1 MNLTN
6 TIEDQLE
13 RQNLKLE
20 RFKEI
25 TSRLFAWGIIVR
37 EEDGVEQRYYDD
49 ARRIEALLADYFALA
64 GFRLV
69 HDLKN
74 EFFRL
79 YAPGAQIPGLA
90 DDEFD
95 AQPSLRSKLSAD
107 FVAAALTLRFLFQQ
121 GLAEGGGRLTDSGE
135 VLIRFEELAATQ
147 QTQLKRLLPELSGE
161 RERLIK
167 ELKRHRLIHIG
178 ANFSFEDEDAYIA
191 IRPTILGIISEDAL
205 AAALETEGV
214 AEEANEIAENG
225 EIAGQ
230 GDGAEEREEV
240 AQ

>member
-1 MNLTN
+1 MNL
-6 TIEDQLE
+6 IDDVSQQLDK
-13 RQNLKLE
+13 QNLKLE

-121 GLAEGGGRLTDSGE
+121 GLAEGAGRLTDSGE

-147 QTQLKRLLPELSGE
+147 QTQLKRLLPELAGD

-205 AAALETEGV
+205 AAALEVEGV
-214 AEEANEIAENG
+214 AEGQAES
-225 EIAGQ
+225 EEQ
-230 GDGAEEREEV
+230 GDETEKQEKEGVAE
-240 AQ
+240 

>member
-6 TIEDQLE
+6 VIEEQLE
-13 RQNLKLE
+13 GQNLKLD

-49 ARRIEALLADYFALA
+49 ARRIEALLVDYFSVA

-90 DDEFD
+90 DDDID

-121 GLAEGGGRLTDSGE
+121 GLAEGAGRLTDSGE
-135 VLIRFEELAATQ
+135 VMIRFEELAATQ
-147 QTQLKRLLPELSGE
+147 QTQLKRVLPELAGD

-167 ELKRHRLIHIG
+167 ELKRHRLIHVG
-178 ANFSFEDEDAYIA
+178 ANFAFEDEDAYIA

-205 AAALETEGV
+205 AAALEAEGV
-214 AEEANEIAENG
+214 AEQG
-225 EIAGQ
+225 E
-230 GDGAEEREEV
+230 AEENAEAEKAKEDNEEV
-240 AQ
+240 AE

>member
-1 MNLTN
+1 MNLINDLT
-6 TIEDQLE
+6 EQLE

-25 TSRLFAWGIIVR
+25 TSRLLAWGIIVR
-37 EEDGVEQRYYDD
+37 DEDGVEQRYYDD
-49 ARRIEALLADYFALA
+49 ARRIEALLADYFSLA

-79 YAPGAQIPGLA
+79 YAPGAQIPGIA
-90 DDEFD
+90 DDDID

-147 QTQLKRLLPELSGE
+147 QTQLKRMLPELAGD

-167 ELKRHRLIHIG
+167 ELKRHRLINIS
-178 ANFSFEDEDAYIA
+178 ASFSFEDEDAYIA

-205 AAALETEGV
+205 AAALEVEGV
-214 AEEANEIAENG
+214 AEENAE
-225 EIAGQ
+225 Q
-230 GDGAEEREEV
+230 SDEEAVEKAIEDEEV
-240 AQ
+240 AE

>member
-1 MNLTN
+1 MKLTN
-6 TIEDQLE
+6 AILDQIEG
-13 RQNLKLE
+13 QNLKLD
-20 RFKEI
+20 RFREI
-25 TSRLFAWGIIVR
+25 VGRLFAWGIIVR
-37 EEDGVEQRYYDD
+37 EEDGVEQRFYDD
-49 ARRIEALLADYFALA
+49 ARRIEAVLIDYFSLA

-90 DDEFD
+90 DDDFD

-121 GLAEGGGRLTDSGE
+121 GLAEGGGRLTDAGE

-147 QTQLKRLLPELSGE
+147 QTQLKRSLPELGGE

-167 ELKRHRLIHIG
+167 ELKRHRLIHVG
-178 ANFSFEDEDAYIA
+178 TNFTFEDEDAYIA

-205 AAALETEGV
+205 AAALEVEGV
-214 AEEANEIAENG
+214 AEEQTDAERDETADEG
-225 EIAGQ
+225 
-230 GDGAEEREEV
+230 V
-240 AQ
+240 AK

>member
-1 MNLTN
+1 MNLINDLT
-6 TIEDQLE
+6 EQFE

-25 TSRLFAWGIIVR
+25 TSRMFAWGIIVR
-37 EEDGVEQRYYDD
+37 DEDGVEQRYYDD
-49 ARRIEALLADYFALA
+49 ARRIEALLADYFSLA

-90 DDEFD
+90 DDEFEP
-95 AQPSLRSKLSAD
+95 QPSLRSKLSAD

-147 QTQLKRLLPELSGE
+147 QTQLKRFLPELAGD

-167 ELKRHRLIHIG
+167 ELKRHRLIHVG
-178 ANFSFEDEDAYIA
+178 ASFSFEDEDAYIA
-191 IRPTILGIISEDAL
+191 IRPTILGIISEDAI
-205 AAALETEGV
+205 AAALEAEGV
-214 AEEANEIAENG
+214 AEEPEDSAAQG
-225 EIAGQ
+225 ETEH
-230 GDGAEEREEV
+230 AEEDKEGV
-240 AQ
+240 AE

>member
-6 TIEDQLE
+6 TIEGQLE
-13 RQNLKLE
+13 KQNLKLE

-37 EEDGVEQRYYDD
+37 EEDGVEQRFYDD
-49 ARRIEALLADYFALA
+49 ARRIETLLVDYFSMA

-121 GLAEGGGRLTDSGE
+121 GLAEGGGRLTDAGE

-147 QTQLKRLLPELSGE
+147 QTQLKRLLPELAGD
-161 RERLIK
+161 RDKLIK

-178 ANFSFEDEDAYIA
+178 ANFSFEDEDAFIA

-205 AAALETEGV
+205 AAALESEGV
-214 AEEANEIAENG
+214 AEMPPDEAE
-225 EIAGQ
+225 Q
-230 GDGAEEREEV
+230 GIKINNEEV
-240 AQ
+240 AE

>member
-1 MNLTN
+1 MNLIDDITR
-6 TIEDQLE
+6 QLE
-13 RQNLKLE
+13 KQNLKLE

-25 TSRLFAWGIIVR
+25 TCRLFAWGIIVR
-37 EEDGVEQRYYDD
+37 DEDGVEQRYYDD
-49 ARRIEALLADYFALA
+49 ARRIEALLADYFSLS

-90 DDEFD
+90 DDEFEP
-95 AQPSLRSKLSAD
+95 QPSLRSKLSSD

-147 QTQLKRLLPELSGE
+147 QTQLKRMLPELAGD

-178 ANFSFEDEDAYIA
+178 ASFSFEDEDAYIA

-205 AAALETEGV
+205 AAALEVEGV
-214 AEEANEIAENG
+214 AEEQTE
-225 EIAGQ
+225 Q
-230 GDGAEEREEV
+230 GDETEVEKAEEENERV
-240 AQ
+240 AE

>member
-1 MNLTN
+1 MNLINDLT
-6 TIEDQLE
+6 DQLE

-37 EEDGVEQRYYDD
+37 DEDGVEQRYYDD
-49 ARRIEALLADYFALA
+49 ARRIETLLADYFSLA

-90 DDEFD
+90 DDELEP
-95 AQPSLRSKLSAD
+95 QPSLRSKLSAD

-121 GLAEGGGRLTDSGE
+121 GLSEGGGRLTDSGE

-147 QTQLKRLLPELSGE
+147 QTQLKRMLPEPAGD

-178 ANFSFEDEDAYIA
+178 ASFSFEDEDAFIA

-205 AAALETEGV
+205 AAALEVEGV
-214 AEEANEIAENG
+214 AEEETQQLDE
-225 EIAGQ
+225 
-230 GDGAEEREEV
+230 AEETAEVDKQEV
-240 AQ
+240 AE

>member
-1 MNLTN
+1 MKLTN
-6 TIEDQLE
+6 TILDQIE
-13 RQNLKLE
+13 GQNLKLD
-20 RFKEI
+20 RFREI
-25 TSRLFAWGIIVR
+25 VGRLFAWGIIVR
-37 EEDGVEQRYYDD
+37 EEDGVEQRFYDD
-49 ARRIEALLADYFALA
+49 ARRIEAVLIEYFSLA

-90 DDEFD
+90 DDDFD

-121 GLAEGGGRLTDSGE
+121 GLAEGGGRLTDAGE

-147 QTQLKRLLPELSGE
+147 QTQLKRSLPELGGE

-167 ELKRHRLIHIG
+167 ELKRHRLIHVG
-178 ANFSFEDEDAYIA
+178 TNFTFEDEDAYIA

-205 AAALETEGV
+205 AAALEVEGV
-214 AEEANEIAENG
+214 AEE
-225 EIAGQ
+225 Q
-230 GDGAEEREEV
+230 TDTERDETADEGV
-240 AQ
+240 AK

>member
-1 MNLTN
+1 MNLINDLT
-6 TIEDQLE
+6 EQLE

-37 EEDGVEQRYYDD
+37 DEDGVEQRYYDD
-49 ARRIEALLADYFALA
+49 ARRIEALLADYFSLA

-121 GLAEGGGRLTDSGE
+121 GLAEGGGRLTDAGE

-147 QTQLKRLLPELSGE
+147 QTQLKRMLPELAGD

-167 ELKRHRLIHIG
+167 ELKRHRMIHIG
-178 ANFSFEDEDAYIA
+178 TNFSFEDEDAFIA

-205 AAALETEGV
+205 AAALESEGVLEESSETAEQGDEEKEGV
-214 AEEANEIAENG
+214 AE
-225 EIAGQ
+225 
-230 GDGAEEREEV
+230 
-240 AQ
+240 

>member
-6 TIEDQLE
+6 DITEQLE

-37 EEDGVEQRYYDD
+37 DEDGVEQRYYDD
-49 ARRIEALLADYFALA
+49 ARRIEALLADYFAVA

-79 YAPGAQIPGLA
+79 YAPGAQIPGMA

-107 FVAAALTLRFLFQQ
+107 FVAVALTLRFLFQQ
-121 GLAEGGGRLTDSGE
+121 GLAEGGGRLTDAGE

-147 QTQLKRLLPELSGE
+147 QTQLKRMLPELAGD

-167 ELKRHRLIHIG
+167 ELKRHRMIHIG
-178 ANFSFEDEDAYIA
+178 ANFSFEDEDAFIA

-205 AAALETEGV
+205 AAALEVEGVPDESGDPEEHGDTGQGDEEKEGV
-214 AEEANEIAENG
+214 AE
-225 EIAGQ
+225 
-230 GDGAEEREEV
+230 
-240 AQ
+240 

>member
-1 MNLTN
+1 MNLIDDITQ
-6 TIEDQLE
+6 QLDK
-13 RQNLKLE
+13 QNLKLE

-49 ARRIEALLADYFALA
+49 ARRIEVLLADYFALA

-147 QTQLKRLLPELSGE
+147 QTQLKRLLPELAGD

-205 AAALETEGV
+205 AAALEVEGV
-214 AEEANEIAENG
+214 VEEQADSVE
-225 EIAGQ
+225 Q

>member
-1 MNLTN
+1 MNLINDLT
-6 TIEDQLE
+6 EQLE

-37 EEDGVEQRYYDD
+37 DEDGVEQRYYDD
-49 ARRIEALLADYFALA
+49 ARRIEALLADYFSLS

-90 DDEFD
+90 DDEFEP
-95 AQPSLRSKLSAD
+95 QPSLRSKLSAD

-147 QTQLKRLLPELSGE
+147 QTQLKRMLPELAGD

-178 ANFSFEDEDAYIA
+178 ASFSFEDEDAYIA

-205 AAALETEGV
+205 AAALEVEGV
-214 AEEANEIAENG
+214 AEEQTEQSDETEAER
-225 EIAGQ
+225 
-230 GDGAEEREEV
+230 AEEENERV
-240 AQ
+240 AE

>member
-1 MNLTN
+1 MDLTK

-64 GFRLV
+64 GFRLI

-121 GLAEGGGRLTDSGE
+121 GLAEGAGRLTDSGE

-147 QTQLKRLLPELSGE
+147 QTQLKRLLPELAGD

-167 ELKRHRLIHIG
+167 ELKRHRLIHVG
-178 ANFSFEDEDAYIA
+178 ANFSFDDVDAYIA
-191 IRPTILGIISEDAL
+191 IRPTILGIISEDAI
-205 AAALETEGV
+205 AAALEVEGMAEEEADSEVQGDEADKAEVENERV
-214 AEEANEIAENG
+214 AE
-225 EIAGQ
+225 
-230 GDGAEEREEV
+230 
-240 AQ
+240 

>member
-6 TIEDQLE
+6 LIVDQLE
-13 RQNLKLE
+13 KQNLKLD

-25 TSRLFAWGIIVR
+25 TSRLFAWGVIVR
-37 EEDGVEQRYYDD
+37 DEDGVEQRFYDD
-49 ARRIEALLADYFALA
+49 ARRIEALLVDYFALA

-95 AQPSLRSKLSAD
+95 AQPSLRSKLSSD

-121 GLAEGGGRLTDSGE
+121 GLAEGGGRLTDAGE

-147 QTQLKRLLPELSGE
+147 QTQLKRLLPELAGD
-161 RERLIK
+161 RDKLIK

-178 ANFSFEDEDAYIA
+178 SNFSFEDEDAYIA

-205 AAALETEGV
+205 VAALEAEGV
-214 AEEANEIAENG
+214 ADTAGSEAE
-225 EIAGQ
+225 Q
-230 GDGAEEREEV
+230 GDKNNKEKEEV
-240 AQ
+240 AE

>member
-1 MNLTN
+1 MNLTKDI
-6 TIEDQLE
+6 TEQLE

-37 EEDGVEQRYYDD
+37 DEDGVEQRYYDD
-49 ARRIEALLADYFALA
+49 ARRIEALLADYFAVA

-147 QTQLKRLLPELSGE
+147 QTQLKRLLPELAGD

-167 ELKRHRLIHIG
+167 ELKRHRLIHVG

-205 AAALETEGV
+205 AAALEVQGV
-214 AEEANEIAENG
+214 AEEQADSEE
-225 EIAGQ
+225 Q
-230 GDGAEEREEV
+230 GDEAEKEGVLE
-240 AQ
+240 

>member
-1 MNLTN
+1 MNLIDDITQ
-6 TIEDQLE
+6 QLDK
-13 RQNLKLE
+13 QNLKLE

-205 AAALETEGV
+205 AAALEVEGV
-214 AEEANEIAENG
+214 TEEQSDIAE
-225 EIAGQ
+225 Q
-230 GDGAEEREEV
+230 GDEIERAEVTE
-240 AQ
+240 

>member
-6 TIEDQLE
+6 VIEDQLE

-49 ARRIEALLADYFALA
+49 ARRIEALLADYFALS

-147 QTQLKRLLPELSGE
+147 QTQLKRLLPELSGD

-178 ANFSFEDEDAYIA
+178 ASFSFEDEDAYIA

-205 AAALETEGV
+205 AAALEVGGIAEEQGDETEKAEAEKEGV
-214 AEEANEIAENG
+214 AE
-225 EIAGQ
+225 
-230 GDGAEEREEV
+230 
-240 AQ
+240 

>member
-1 MNLTN
+1 MNLSNELTSH
-6 TIEDQLE
+6 LE
-13 RQNLKLE
+13 KQNLKPE
-20 RFKEI
+20 RFQEI

-49 ARRIEALLADYFALA
+49 ARRIEAVLADYFALA

-79 YAPGAQIPGLA
+79 YAPGAQIPGIA
-90 DDEFD
+90 DDDIE

-147 QTQLKRLLPELSGE
+147 QTQLKRLLPELAGD

-205 AAALETEGV
+205 AAALEVEGIK
-214 AEEANEIAENG
+214 EE
-225 EIAGQ
+225 Q

-240 AQ
+240 AE

>member
-6 TIEDQLE
+6 AIEDQLE
-13 RQNLKLE
+13 RQNLKLD

-37 EEDGVEQRYYDD
+37 DEDGVEQRYYDD
-49 ARRIEALLADYFALA
+49 ARRIEALLTDYFALS

-90 DDEFD
+90 DDD
-95 AQPSLRSKLSAD
+95 LDPQPSLRSKLSAD

-121 GLAEGGGRLTDSGE
+121 GLAEGGGRLTDAGE

-147 QTQLKRLLPELSGE
+147 QTQLKRLLPELSGD
-161 RERLIK
+161 RDRLIK

-191 IRPTILGIISEDAL
+191 IRPSILGIISEDAM
-205 AAALETEGV
+205 AAALEAEGV
-214 AEEANEIAENG
+214 AEE
-225 EIAGQ
+225 Q
-230 GDGAEEREEV
+230 GDAEEKAEAEREGV
-240 AQ
+240 AE

>member
-147 QTQLKRLLPELSGE
+147 QTQLKRLLPELAGE

-205 AAALETEGV
+205 AAALEVEGVVEEEQAESEAQGDETEKQEKEGV
-214 AEEANEIAENG
+214 AE
-225 EIAGQ
+225 
-230 GDGAEEREEV
+230 
-240 AQ
+240 

>member
-1 MNLTN
+1 MNLIKDIT
-6 TIEDQLE
+6 EQLE

-147 QTQLKRLLPELSGE
+147 QTQLKRLLPELSGD

-205 AAALETEGV
+205 AAALEVEGV
-214 AEEANEIAENG
+214 AEEASEIAE
-225 EIAGQ
+225 Q

-240 AQ
+240 A

>member
-1 MNLTN
+1 MNLTSDI
-6 TIEDQLE
+6 TDALE

-25 TSRLFAWGIIVR
+25 TSRLYAWGIIVR
-37 EEDGVEQRYYDD
+37 DEDGVEQRYYDD
-49 ARRIEALLADYFALA
+49 ARRIEPLLLEYFSLA
-64 GFRLV
+64 GFRLI

-79 YAPGAQIPGLA
+79 YAPGAQIPGLP
-90 DDEFD
+90 DDDLE

-147 QTQLKRLLPELSGE
+147 QTQLKRLLPELAGD

-167 ELKRHRLIHIG
+167 ELKRHRMIHVG
-178 ANFSFEDEDAYIA
+178 ANFSLEDEDAYIA

-205 AAALETEGV
+205 AAALEAEGV
-214 AEEANEIAENG
+214 AEENSAEQG
-225 EIAGQ
+225 ESAKEGVT
-230 GDGAEEREEV
+230 D
-240 AQ
+240 

>member
-1 MNLTN
+1 MNLINDLT
-6 TIEDQLE
+6 EQLE

-37 EEDGVEQRYYDD
+37 DEDGVEQRYYDD
-49 ARRIEALLADYFALA
+49 ARRIEALLADYFSLS

-90 DDEFD
+90 DDEFEP
-95 AQPSLRSKLSAD
+95 QPSLRSKLSSD

-147 QTQLKRLLPELSGE
+147 QTQLKRMLPELAGD

-178 ANFSFEDEDAYIA
+178 ASFSFEDEDAFIA

-205 AAALETEGV
+205 AAALEVEGV
-214 AEEANEIAENG
+214 AEEQG
-225 EIAGQ
+225 EPEK
-230 GDGAEEREEV
+230 DEV
-240 AQ
+240 TE

>member
-135 VLIRFEELAATQ
+135 VLIRFEEMAATQ
-147 QTQLKRLLPELSGE
+147 QTQLKRMLPELSGD

-205 AAALETEGV
+205 AAALETEGA
-214 AEEANEIAENG
+214 AEEASEIAE
-225 EIAGQ
+225 Q
-230 GDGAEEREEV
+230 GDHTEKAEEENERV

>member
-1 MNLTN
+1 MNLINDLT
-6 TIEDQLE
+6 EQLE
-13 RQNLKLE
+13 RHNLKLE

-37 EEDGVEQRYYDD
+37 DEDGVEQRYYDD
-49 ARRIEALLADYFALA
+49 ARRIEALLADYFSLS

-79 YAPGAQIPGLA
+79 YAPGAQIPGIA
-90 DDEFD
+90 DEDIE

-147 QTQLKRLLPELSGE
+147 QIQLKRMLPELAGD

-167 ELKRHRLIHIG
+167 ELKRHRLIHIS
-178 ANFSFEDEDAYIA
+178 ASFSFEDEDAYIA

-205 AAALETEGV
+205 AAALEVEGV
-214 AEEANEIAENG
+214 AEENAEQFD
-225 EIAGQ
+225 EAAVEKATE
-230 GDGAEEREEV
+230 DKEEV
-240 AQ
+240 AE

>member
-1 MNLTN
+1 MNLINDLT
-6 TIEDQLE
+6 EQLE

-25 TSRLFAWGIIVR
+25 TSRLLAWGIIVR
-37 EEDGVEQRYYDD
+37 DEDGVEQRYYDD
-49 ARRIEALLADYFALA
+49 ARRIEALLADYFSLS

-79 YAPGAQIPGLA
+79 YAPGAQIPGIA
-90 DDEFD
+90 DDDIE

-147 QTQLKRLLPELSGE
+147 QVQLKRMLPELAGD

-167 ELKRHRLIHIG
+167 ELKRHRLIHIS
-178 ANFSFEDEDAYIA
+178 ASFSFEDEDAYIA

-205 AAALETEGV
+205 AAALEVEGL
-214 AEEANEIAENG
+214 AEENTEQSDETAVEKAVE
-225 EIAGQ
+225 
-230 GDGAEEREEV
+230 DKEEV
-240 AQ
+240 AE

>member
-1 MNLTN
+1 MNLINDLT
-6 TIEDQLE
+6 EQLE

-25 TSRLFAWGIIVR
+25 TSRLFAWSIIVR
-37 EEDGVEQRYYDD
+37 DEDGVEQRYYDD
-49 ARRIEALLADYFALA
+49 ARRIEALLADYFSLS
-64 GFRLV
+64 GFRLL

-79 YAPGAQIPGLA
+79 YAPGAQIPGMA
-90 DDEFD
+90 DDD
-95 AQPSLRSKLSAD
+95 IDPQPSLRGKLSAD

-121 GLAEGGGRLTDSGE
+121 CLAEGGGRLTGSGE

-147 QTQLKRLLPELSGE
+147 QTQLKRMLPELAGD

-167 ELKRHRLIHIG
+167 ELKRHRLIHIS
-178 ANFSFEDEDAYIA
+178 ASFSFEDEDAYIA

-205 AAALETEGV
+205 AAALEVEGV
-214 AEEANEIAENG
+214 AEEDEQSDEESVEN
-225 EIAGQ
+225 AM
-230 GDGAEEREEV
+230 DDKEEV
-240 AQ
+240 AE

>member
-6 TIEDQLE
+6 TIEEQLE
-13 RQNLKLE
+13 KQNLKLE

-25 TSRLFAWGIIVR
+25 VSRLFAWGIIVR
-37 EEDGVEQRYYDD
+37 DEDGVEQRYYDD
-49 ARRIEALLADYFALA
+49 ARRIEPLLLDYFAVS

-69 HDLKN
+69 HDIKN

-79 YAPGAQIPGLA
+79 YAPGAQIPGMA
-90 DDEFD
+90 DDDFD
-95 AQPSLRSKLSAD
+95 GQTSLRSKLSSD

-121 GLAEGGGRLTDSGE
+121 GLAEGGGRLTDAGE

-147 QTQLKRLLPELSGE
+147 QTQLKRLLPELAGD

-167 ELKRHRLIHIG
+167 ELKRHRLIHVG
-178 ANFSFEDEDAYIA
+178 ANFSLDDEDAFIA

-205 AAALETEGV
+205 AAALEVEGV
-214 AEEANEIAENG
+214 AENAREAAQEENL
-225 EIAGQ
+225 
-230 GDGAEEREEV
+230 EV
-240 AQ
+240 TE

>member
-49 ARRIEALLADYFALA
+49 ARRIEPLLADYFSLS

-121 GLAEGGGRLTDSGE
+121 GLAEGGGRLTDNGE

-147 QTQLKRLLPELSGE
+147 QTQLKRLLPELAGD

-167 ELKRHRLIHIG
+167 DLKRHRLIHIG
-178 ANFSFEDEDAYIA
+178 ASFSFEDEDAYIA

-205 AAALETEGV
+205 AAALEVEGV
-214 AEEANEIAENG
+214 AEEASKIAE
-225 EIAGQ
+225 Q
-230 GDGAEEREEV
+230 GDETEREGV
-240 AQ
+240 AE